1 MKNETSLEVFSNMP
15 VERAVLKNAV
25 PSIIAMLMVLVY
37 NLADTF
43 FIGRTHDPYQ
53 VAAISLASQAF
64 VIYSALG
71 TVFGIGGTS
80 VISRA
85 LGAGRK
91 EYAKKVSSFCMWGS
105 IAIGLFYSVIMW
117 IFMNPL
123 LTVMGASSDTWGF
136 TKNYLS
142 IVALAGPFVV
152 INGCYSNVLRAEG
165 ESTKAMMGQLLGNVA
180 NIILD
185 PIFISVFKLN
195 TSGAAIAT
203 VLGNILGAVY
213 YIVYFYNG
221 KTLLSIKLK
230 DFTVKEHVCTNVLA
244 IGIPASLNTLFMSI
258 SHMTLNRM
266 MANYGDLQLA
276 GIGVA
281 TNIMK
286 IPGLVCI
293 GLGQGIQPLVGYCAG
308 SGNWK
313 RCKKVI
319 KVSLLSG
326 LILST
331 VMAAAS
337 YLFLPQLVG
346 AFLTNPDA
354 FAYGKQF
361 AQVMLITSFM
371 FGVFYVL
378 TNILQ
383 GFGAAKSSLLINI
396 SRQGLFYIPALFIM
410 RAIAGMNGLVWAQPI
425 ADILAVLL
433 ATALYMINHKNMEKD
448 IGYKTK

>member
-1 MKNETSLEVFSNMP
+1 M
-15 VERAVLKNAV
+15 R
-25 PSIIAMLMVLVY
+25 
-37 NLADTF
+37 
-43 FIGRTHDPYQ
+43 
-53 VAAISLASQAF
+53 
-64 VIYSALG
+64 
-71 TVFGIGGTS
+71 S
-80 VISRA
+80 VTCI
-85 LGAGRK
+85 
-91 EYAKKVSSFCMWGS
+91 
-105 IAIGLFYSVIMW
+105 
-117 IFMNPL
+117 
-123 LTVMGASSDTWGF
+123 
-136 TKNYLS
+136 
-142 IVALAGPFVV
+142 
-152 INGCYSNVLRAEG
+152 
-165 ESTKAMMGQLLGNVA
+165 
-180 NIILD
+180 
-185 PIFISVFKLN
+185 
-195 TSGAAIAT
+195 
-203 VLGNILGAVY
+203 
-213 YIVYFYNG
+213 
-221 KTLLSIKLK
+221 
-230 DFTVKEHVCTNVLA
+230 NVLA

-346 AFLTNPDA
+346 AFLTNSDA

-361 AQVMLITSFM
+361 AQVMLITSFL
-371 FGVFYVL
+371 FGIFYVL

-433 ATALYMINHKNMEKD
+433 AAALYMINHKNMEKD
-448 IGYKTK
+448 IRYKRK

>member
-1 MKNETSLEVFSNMP
+1 MKDEKSLEVFSSMP
-15 VERAVLKNAV
+15 VGQAVFKNAV
-25 PSIIAMLMVLVY
+25 PSIVAMLMVLVY

-80 VISRA
+80 VISRV
-85 LGAGRK
+85 LGAGRI

-123 LTVMGASSDTWGF
+123 LSVMGAS
-136 TKNYLS
+136 
-142 IVALAGPFVV
+142 
-152 INGCYSNVLRAEG
+152 
-165 ESTKAMMGQLLGNVA
+165 KAMMGQLLGNVS

-203 VLGNILGAVY
+203 VLGNILGSVY

-230 DFTVKEHVCTNVLA
+230 DFTVKEHVCTSVLA

-258 SHMTLNRM
+258 SHMTLNRL

-286 IPGLVCI
+286 IPGLICI
-293 GLGQGIQPLVGYCAG
+293 GLGQGIQPLVGYCVG

-331 VMAAAS
+331 LMAAAS

-346 AFLTNPDA
+346 AFLTNSDA

-361 AQVMLITSFM
+361 AQVMLITSFL

-383 GFGAAKSSLLINI
+383 GFGAVKSSLLINI

-433 ATALYMINHKNMEKD
+433 AATLYLLNHKKMEKRHLEV
-448 IGYKTK
+448 

>member
-1 MKNETSLEVFSNMP
+1 MQNKRGTELMKNETSLEVFSNMP
-15 VERAVLKNAV
+15 VEWAVLKNAV

-105 IAIGLFYSVIMW
+105 VAIGLFYSVIMW

-123 LTVMGASSDTWGF
+123 LSVMGASSDTWGF
-136 TKNYLS
+136 TESYLS

-165 ESTKAMMGQLLGNVA
+165 ESTKAMMGQLLGNLA

-203 VLGNILGAVY
+203 VLGNIIGSVY

-230 DFTVKEHVCTNVLA
+230 DFTVKDHVC
-244 IGIPASLNTLFMSI
+244 IC
-258 SHMTLNRM
+258 
-266 MANYGDLQLA
+266 Y
-276 GIGVA
+276 
-281 TNIMK
+281 
-286 IPGLVCI
+286 
-293 GLGQGIQPLVGYCAG
+293 
-308 SGNWK
+308 
-313 RCKKVI
+313 
-319 KVSLLSG
+319 
-326 LILST
+326 
-331 VMAAAS
+331 
-337 YLFLPQLVG
+337 
-346 AFLTNPDA
+346 
-354 FAYGKQF
+354 
-361 AQVMLITSFM
+361 
-371 FGVFYVL
+371 
-378 TNILQ
+378 
-383 GFGAAKSSLLINI
+383 
-396 SRQGLFYIPALFIM
+396 
-410 RAIAGMNGLVWAQPI
+410 
-425 ADILAVLL
+425 
-433 ATALYMINHKNMEKD
+433 
-448 IGYKTK
+448 